1 MASNTSE
8 RILYEPDESPPLL
21 ATIVLGFQTVMG
33 AFPSLA
39 AFVAITTRIGEQPSG
54 YTSWA
59 VFAAFLASGIVM
71 IIQSFRVWRFGA
83 GYTLLVGPSSA
94 FIVICAAAL
103 LEGGPALMSALVL
116 VSTLFHFAFVAK
128 LSLLRRVITPTVA
141 GTTLMLL
148 AGTAVSAL
156 LETLSDIRAGS
167 SLVSAAGVA
176 ALTLGIMVV
185 MRMYAPPKLQQWS
198 PAVAIGV
205 GAIVA
210 AALGLFDFQGVIDAP
225 LLGTPGNA
233 WPGIE
238 LNPGVTFWA
247 LLPGFVVVTLAS
259 SVNALGEG
267 VAIQRVS
274 WRRPRATDFRVIQGT
289 LNAVGLGNLLSAAL
303 GTMPMALLPAN
314 VARTMLTGVAARRV
328 GIVGGIFFIIVALLP
343 KVVALLAAVPSSV
356 LASYLTVVLGLL
368 FAEGLR
374 MVLRDGMDGRKA
386 LAVGT
391 SFWIG
396 MGFHHGVIFPELL
409 TGMWGTLL
417 GNGMTTGSIA
427 VIGLSLMIEL
437 PAMRRRR
444 LVTSLDAGSLPEID
458 QFLLDFASKGGW
470 NEADTARLRSAG
482 EETLLS
488 LTQSDADE
496 PGSAR
501 RLTVSARRSSGV
513 AELEF
518 IAASDQEN
526 LEDRIA
532 YLNELTEVP
541 NEEDIALRLLRRY
554 ASSVEHRKYYGIDI
568 IAVRVE
574 QTRVKI

>member
-21 ATIVLGFQTVMG
+21 VTIVLGFQTVMG

-71 IIQSFRVWRFGA
+71 ILQSLRVWRFGA

-148 AGTAVSAL
+148 AGTVVSAL
-156 LETLSDIRAGS
+156 LETLSDIRAGG

-176 ALTLGIMVV
+176 ALTLGIMVA

-225 LLGTPGNA
+225 LLGIPGNA

-303 GTMPMALLPAN
+303 GTMPMALMPVN
-314 VARTMLTGVAARRV
+314 VARTMLTGVA
-328 GIVGGIFFIIVALLP
+328 
-343 KVVALLAAVPSSV
+343 
-356 LASYLTVVLGLL
+356 
-368 FAEGLR
+368 
-374 MVLRDGMDGRKA
+374 
-386 LAVGT
+386 
-391 SFWIG
+391 
-396 MGFHHGVIFPELL
+396 
-409 TGMWGTLL
+409 
-417 GNGMTTGSIA
+417 
-427 VIGLSLMIEL
+427 
-437 PAMRRRR
+437 
-444 LVTSLDAGSLPEID
+444 
-458 QFLLDFASKGGW
+458 
-470 NEADTARLRSAG
+470 
-482 EETLLS
+482 
-488 LTQSDADE
+488 
-496 PGSAR
+496 
-501 RLTVSARRSSGV
+501 
-513 AELEF
+513 
-518 IAASDQEN
+518 
-526 LEDRIA
+526 
-532 YLNELTEVP
+532 
-541 NEEDIALRLLRRY
+541 
-554 ASSVEHRKYYGIDI
+554 
-568 IAVRVE
+568 
-574 QTRVKI
+574 